1 MSGRKTVLIL
11 TRDEDFSGTAT
22 KCLIAHGCA
31 AKVLKENYE
40 ALLSVLEE
48 EIDVI
53 VLDADGEKLKTVTT
67 TVKIIEKCR
76 PKIPIV
82 VATSDHSIASGAEIL
97 REGIFYYLMKPLV
110 ATEFGE
116 VIERALLKREYLE
129 KGR

>member
-1 MSGRKTVLIL
+1 MLPKEKKIEMPNS
-11 TRDEDFSGTAT
+11 
-22 KCLIAHGCA
+22 CA
-31 AKVLKENYE
+31 DCIAKVLKENYE

-110 ATEFGE
+110 AAEFE
-116 VIERALLKREYLE
+116 EIIERALLKREYLE

>member
-11 TRDEDFSGTAT
+11 TRDEDFSGKAT
-22 KCLIAHGCA
+22 KCLIDHDCA
-31 AKVLKENYE
+31 AKVLKENQE
-40 ALLSVLEE
+40 VLLSVLEE

-76 PKIPIV
+76 PRIPIV
-82 VATSDHSIASGAEIL
+82 VATSDHSIVSGSQIL
-97 REGIFYYLMKPLV
+97 KEGIFYYLMKPLIS
-110 ATEFGE
+110 AEFGE
-116 VIERALLKREYLE
+116 VIDRALLKREYLE

>member
-11 TRDEDFSGTAT
+11 TRDEDFSGQAT
-22 KCLIAHGCA
+22 KCLMDHDCTVM
-31 AKVLKENYE
+31 VLSENHE
-40 ALLSVLEE
+40 ALLSVLEKE
-48 EIDVI
+48 VDVI
-53 VLDADGEKLKTVTT
+53 VLDADDEKLKTVTT

-76 PKIPIV
+76 PRIPIV

-97 REGIFYYLMKPLV
+97 REGIFYYLMKPLA